1 MSSQC
6 ASIKSRKH
14 SALRCP
20 NPATRGDFCAKHC
33 KSKVAWVSTAPQ
45 PPPFTRRQKAAA
57 DKIHKFWKFHG
68 RRKARKIHGPTLFSP
83 SLSHNDKDIYT
94 FDSITTIPF
103 TYHFSYI
110 DTSNKVWTFDI
121 RFLTQLLQYGKE
133 LRNPFSQE
141 LIQESVLQRL
151 QARAESLRKRAVP
164 ILYAEATGLTPEQL
178 WNQKVLDVFLRMSS
192 LGYGVNMLWYES
204 MTVRHHKD
212 FYIRLYDMWHTLYSA
227 EKERIVP
234 GYKSARTQLFRW
246 TPSQL
251 DMEIHDIRWWRK
263 QNLALMNAFFVR
275 GQDRATQGCGALY
288 ILTSLART
296 HPRVA
301 EAFPWLLAD
310 AV

>member
-6 ASIKSRKH
+6 SSIKSRKY
-14 SALRCP
+14 STLRCP
-20 NPATRGDFCAKHC
+20 NPPTRGNFCAKHC
-33 KSKVAWVSTAPQ
+33 KSQILWVSTEPK
-45 PPPFTRRQKAAA
+45 PTPFTRRQKAAA
-57 DKIHKFWKFHG
+57 DKIHSFWKFHG
-68 RRKARKIHGPTLFSP
+68 RRRARKIHGPTLFSS

-110 DTSNKVWTFDI
+110 DTSKKAWTFDL

-141 LIQESVLQRL
+141 LIPDLAIQRI
-151 QARAESLRKRAVP
+151 QAMTESLRKRGVP
-164 ILYAEATGLTPEQL
+164 IVYAEATGLTPEQL
-178 WNQKVLDVFLRMSS
+178 WNQKVLDVFLRISS

-204 MTVRHHKD
+204 MLVNHHKE
-212 FYIRLYDMWHTLYSA
+212 FYVRLYDMWHTLYHS

-234 GYKSARTQLFRW
+234 AYKSVRTPLFRW

-251 DMEIHDIRWWRK
+251 DKEIHDIRWWRK

-288 ILTSLART
+288 ILSCLART
-296 HPRVA
+296 LPRVA
-301 EAFPWLLAD
+301 ESFPWLLAD
-310 AV
+310 TT